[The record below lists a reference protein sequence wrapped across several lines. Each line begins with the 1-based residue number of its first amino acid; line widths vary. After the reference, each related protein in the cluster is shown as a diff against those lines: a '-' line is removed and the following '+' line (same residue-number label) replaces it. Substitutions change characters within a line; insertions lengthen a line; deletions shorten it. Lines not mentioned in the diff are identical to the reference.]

1 MALPLLAIAL
11 QGGAT
16 ALNMAG
22 SLYNSNMSA
31 KAIMRQAQA
40 DADQVLEQGRQ
51 TVQAQRLISS
61 GSGFINTSETSTYQL
76 MLDTEAEAKRQADR
90 IKYLARKQA
99 KAMKKGG
106 VLSAIGSALSG
117 SASIAGMFK

>member
-16 ALNMAG
+16 ALNMAS

-106 VLSAIGSALSG
+106 VLSAIGSALGG
-117 SASIAGMFK
+117 SASIASMFK